1 MAAPLGG
8 MDGLAVANRAK
19 VEAAA
24 LLSVR
29 LEEVRSGLAR
39 GEPGITDED
48 LVRLTNGLGRS
59 MAALDKLAVARSRPT
74 GDRPLQAFLARRGAS
89 G

>member
-59 MAALDKLAVARSRPT
+59 MAALDKLAVTRSRPT